1 MRRRLSSFL
10 FAAFGT
16 ALMAAPAA
24 AQPDPDVLGAMRYR
38 MVGPS
43 RGGRVTAVAGHRS
56 QPGTF
61 YMGATGGGVWKT
73 TDYGHNW
80 HPISDGYFKSPSIG
94 AIAVAESDPDIVY
107 VTTGSDG
114 LRSNVIIGKGVYRSD
129 DAGKTWRNLGLEET
143 GSSGAVLIH
152 PEDPDRVWIAQI
164 GNPFIA
170 NPERGVYRSTDGGGN
185 WELVLFVSE
194 QTGAVDLEFKPGDP
208 DTIYASMWEAERKPW
223 TIRSGGMEGGVHRS
237 RDGGDTWEQLENG
250 LPTGLRGKSDL
261 AVSPADPSRVYVL
274 IEAPG
279 SDGGVYRS
287 DD

>member
-10 FAAFGT
+10 LAVFGA

-94 AIAVAESDPDIVY
+94 AIGVAESDPDVVY

-185 WELVLFVSE
+185 WELVLFVSA

-208 DTIYASMWEAERKPW
+208 DTIYA
-223 TIRSGGMEGGVHRS
+223 
-237 RDGGDTWEQLENG
+237 
-250 LPTGLRGKSDL
+250 
-261 AVSPADPSRVYVL
+261 
-274 IEAPG
+274 
-279 SDGGVYRS
+279 
-287 DD
+287 